1 MKYLVDGGRLV
12 WVMAS
17 SPEDA
22 ARLTALVVR
31 PCETRVL
38 TVYEPGSGYRFP
50 FLFEKTDGVNND
62 RTECGEANTSRL

>member
-12 WVMAS
+12 WVMAN

-22 ARLTALVVR
+22 ARLTALDVR
-31 PCETRVL
+31 PHESCVL
-38 TVYEPGSGYRFP
+38 VVYEPGSGYRFP
-50 FLFEKTDGVNND
+50 FLFKTTDGVNND